1 MAVCWFFFTW
11 WTVVVPLLMVPLS
24 LAAIALPVGKRRQP
38 PPLQAQQHWNVV
50 QSAPGGPPQPLPPS
64 PSPGW
69 YRDPWSAGSRW
80 WDGRCWTGHTSP

>member
-38 PPLQAQQHWNVV
+38 PPLQAQQHWNV

-80 WDGRCWTGHTSP
+80 WDGRCWTGYTSP